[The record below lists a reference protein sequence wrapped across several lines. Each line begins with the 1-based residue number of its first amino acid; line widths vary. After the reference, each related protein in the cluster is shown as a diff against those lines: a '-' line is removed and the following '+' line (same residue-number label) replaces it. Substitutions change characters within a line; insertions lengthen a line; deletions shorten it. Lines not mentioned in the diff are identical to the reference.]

1 MDSPAESVQG
11 IFDFESGNAD
21 GIENWRRERE
31 ACLAFSTEIEGCRVV
46 S

>member
-1 MDSPAESVQG
+1 MDGPAQAVQG

-31 ACLAFSTEIEGCRVV
+31 AYLAAVYRAAIGG
-46 S
+46 